1 MTMTMQLKKPQSG
14 FTLVEIAIVLVIV
27 GLLLGGILKGQEL
40 INSARV
46 RNLADT
52 SAGTQAA
59 YYGFIDR
66 FRRVPGD
73 MQQGEADN
81 AIAATINSGGDGNGR
96 LDDAGAAANVWQ
108 EAAALWEHL
117 AKAGF
122 IKGTY
127 DGFDDAGAI
136 PADEATYIE
145 AGAPINAFNE
155 SMVMGR
161 TADYRGTNPAVRLN
175 LVFGRGIP
183 VDIAR
188 ELDVKL
194 DDGRPWTGVLR
205 LTLDDTAG
213 GADFGTVGQYD
224 DTTECQDATGAPPD
238 ENVIY
243 DIALDGQDCNVTFM
257 Y

>member
-1 MTMTMQLKKPQSG
+1 MKTQINKQSG

-66 FRRVPGD
+66 YRRVPGD
-73 MQQGEADN
+73 MLQAEADKAIQPTVN
-81 AIAATINSGGDGNGR
+81 AGGDGNGR
-96 LDDAGAAANVWQ
+96 LDDSNGATEFK

-127 DGFDDAGAI
+127 DGLNGGSGGAI
-136 PADEATYIE
+136 PADEASYRR

-155 SMVMGR
+155 FMVLGR
-161 TADYRGTNPAVRLN
+161 TDDYQGTGPAMRLN

-188 ELDVKL
+188 ELDIKV
-194 DDGRPWTGVLR
+194 DDGRPQTGVLR
-205 LTLDDTAG
+205 LTNKSAAPAT
-213 GADFGTVGQYD
+213 FG
-224 DTTECQDATGAPPD
+224 
-238 ENVIY
+238 
-243 DIALDGQDCNVTFM
+243 
-257 Y
+257 

>member
-1 MTMTMQLKKPQSG
+1 MYSVMGRQFG
-14 FTLVEIAIVLVIV
+14 FTLVEVAIVLVIV

-52 SAGTQAA
+52 SASTQAG

-66 FRRVPGD
+66 YRRVPGD
-73 MQQGEADN
+73 MQQAEADK
-81 AIAATINSGGDGNGR
+81 AIQPTVNSGGDGNGR
-96 LDDAGAAANVWQ
+96 LDDGNNAANFYE

-127 DGFDDAGAI
+127 DGLNGAAV
-136 PADEATYIE
+136 PDDEASYRL

-161 TADYRGTNPAVRLN
+161 TQDYKGTAAIRLS

-194 DDGRPWTGVLR
+194 DDGRPRTGILR
-205 LTLDDTAG
+205 LTLDDGVG
-213 GADFGTVGQYD
+213 GARFGTIGQYD
-224 DTTECQDATGAPPD
+224 NGPPD
-238 ENVIY
+238 CELDDGAGADEDYIY
-243 DIALDGQDCNVTFM
+243 DIAADAQDCNVTFL